1 MSYSRDSSKD
11 LVWDENSNSYV
22 SESAEPTTIAEAIA
36 AAQQRVAAVYTAIS
50 NKGGTLPATQ
60 NLSNLPTAIDSIPSG
75 GGQTITDSRN
85 YLVLSCGAQSP
96 ICYYQVSAG
105 GSANRGL
112 IMTNNLL
119 DTETMV
125 QCSYCDLETDRA
137 LCCYVSDWT
146 ASSFQVAGFQSAIF
160 GYITGWQEAT
170 SFTPA
175 MPIISRDQDAGLEI
189 KEIHLNSVTGTIK
202 AVGKG
207 KMFPVSLT
215 TIEKIEFANA
225 TEIDLRS
232 TFNGYTG
239 LKEILMPKAE
249 NITLTRA
256 SATTGGPFKNSQITK
271 LEFPSLKSTSTISMS
286 NMLEGVTD
294 CTVHFPSN
302 LQSVIGQ
309 SADVLAG
316 FGGTNTTVL
325 FDLPATS

>member
-1 MSYSRDSSKD
+1 MSIASELSKLQTNLLNAYD
-11 LVWDENSNSYV
+11 
-22 SESAEPTTIAEAIA
+22 AIE
-36 AAQQRVAAVYTAIS
+36 TA
-50 NKGGTLPATQ
+50 GGTVPENK
-60 NLSNLPTAIDSIPSG
+60 NLDNLTTAIDSIPTG
-75 GGQTITDSRN
+75 GGQTTDSRN
-85 YLVLSCGAQSP
+85 YLVLSCGVQSP
-96 ICYYQVSAG
+96 ICYYQVTAS
-105 GSANRGL
+105 GSSKRGF
-112 IMTNNLL
+112 IITNNLL
-119 DTETMV
+119 DTDTMV

-137 LCCYVSDWT
+137 LCCYDSDWS
-146 ASSFQVAGFQSAIF
+146 AASFQVAGFQNAIF
-160 GYITGWQEAT
+160 GYITGWQEAVG
-170 SFTPA
+170 SYTPA

-202 AVGKG
+202 AVGKS
-207 KMFPVSLT
+207 KMFPTSLT
-215 TIEKIEFANA
+215 TIEKIELANA
-225 TEIDLRS
+225 TVIDLRS

-256 SATTGGPFKNSQITK
+256 SAAMGGPFKNSQITK

-294 CTVHFPSN
+294 CTVHFPSS

-316 FGGTNTTVL
+316 FGGTDTTVL

>member
-1 MSYSRDSSKD
+1 
-11 LVWDENSNSYV
+11 
-22 SESAEPTTIAEAIA
+22 
-36 AAQQRVAAVYTAIS
+36 
-50 NKGGTLPATQ
+50 
-60 NLSNLPTAIDSIPSG
+60 
-75 GGQTITDSRN
+75 
-85 YLVLSCGAQSP
+85 LSCGVQSP
-96 ICYYQVSAG
+96 ICYYQVAVG
-105 GSANRGL
+105 GSNRTGL
-112 IMTNNLL
+112 IMTNNLF
-119 DTETMV
+119 DTELTV

-137 LCCYVSDWT
+137 LCCYTSDWT
-146 ASSFQVAGFQSAIF
+146 TTGFQFSGFQNAIF
-160 GYITGWQEAT
+160 GYITGWQEAVG
-170 SFTPA
+170 SITPA

-215 TIEKIEFANA
+215 TIEKIEFASA
-225 TEIDLRS
+225 TVIDLRS

-256 SATTGGPFKNSQITK
+256 TAAMGGPFKNSQITK

>member
-1 MSYSRDSSKD
+1 MSYTRDSSKD

-22 SESAEPTTIAEAIA
+22 PESSEPTTIAGAIA
-36 AAQQRVAAVYTAIS
+36 AAQERIAAVYTAIS
-50 NKGGTLPATQ
+50 SKGGTLPQTQ
-60 NLSNLPTAIDSIPSG
+60 NLSNMPTAIESIPAAVA
-75 GGQTITDSRN
+75 TTDNRN
-85 YLVLSCGAQSP
+85 YLVVDCGVQSP
-96 ICYYQVSAG
+96 ICYYSVSA
-105 GSANRGL
+105 SSSSKKGL

-119 DTETMV
+119 DTETTV
-125 QCSYCDLETDRA
+125 RCSYCDLETDRA
-137 LCCYVSDWT
+137 FCCYTSNLSG
-146 ASSFQVAGFQSAIF
+146 SSLQITNFQNAIF
-160 GYITGWQEAT
+160 GYITGWKEAAGIY
-170 SFTPA
+170 PD
-175 MPIISRDQDAGLEI
+175 MPDISRAQDAGLEI

-215 TIEKIEFANA
+215 TIEKIELANA
-225 TEIDLRS
+225 TVIDLRS

-249 NITLTRA
+249 NITLTRSTA
-256 SATTGGPFKNSQITK
+256 SQGGPFKNSQITK
-271 LEFPSLKSTSTISMS
+271 LEFPSLKSTSTISMN
-286 NMLEGVTD
+286 NMLEDVTG

-309 SADVLAG
+309 SEDVLAG

>member
-1 MSYSRDSSKD
+1 MSYTRDSSKD

-22 SESAEPTTIAEAIA
+22 SESAEPTTIAEAIT

-50 NKGGTLPATQ
+50 NKGGTLPETQ
-60 NLSNLPTAIDSIPSG
+60 NLSNMPTAIESIPTG
-75 GGQTITDSRN
+75 GGQTTDSRN
-85 YLVLSCGAQSP
+85 YLVLSCGVQSP

-105 GSANRGL
+105 GSTKKGL
-112 IMTNNLL
+112 IITNNLL
-119 DTETMV
+119 DTDTMV

-137 LCCYVSDWT
+137 LCCYTSDWT
-146 ASSFQVAGFQSAIF
+146 ASSFQIAEFQNAIF
-160 GYITGWQEAT
+160 GYITGWQEA
-170 SFTPA
+170 SGIYLA
-175 MPIISRDQDAGLEI
+175 MPIISRAQDAGLEI

-202 AVGKG
+202 AVGKS
-207 KMFPVSLT
+207 KMFPTSLT

-225 TEIDLRS
+225 TEINLRS
-232 TFNGYTG
+232 TFSGYTG
-239 LKEILMPKAE
+239 LKEILIPKAE

-256 SATTGGPFKNSQITK
+256 TAAMGGPFKNSQITK